1 MEKEFNLSEKK
12 QRTFPDGLTR
22 YYLEDDVKE
31 FIKLLKEWDDN
42 CPCKT
47 CKKCAK
53 HCIDQAFEKDKVGF
67 MELMEDVIDRYRG
80 RIKKELEKLNNY

>member
-1 MEKEFNLSEKK
+1 MIK
-12 QRTFPDGLTR
+12 TR
-22 YYLEDDVKE
+22 LEEYAATYFLDREEDD
-31 FIKLLKEWDDN
+31 W
-42 CPCKT
+42 T
-47 CKKCAK
+47 YARTSKKCAK